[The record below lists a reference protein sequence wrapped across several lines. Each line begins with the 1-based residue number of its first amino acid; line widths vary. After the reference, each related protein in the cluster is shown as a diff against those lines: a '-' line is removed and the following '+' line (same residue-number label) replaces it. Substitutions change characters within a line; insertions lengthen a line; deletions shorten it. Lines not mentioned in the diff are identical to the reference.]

1 MNDPSGDNLL
11 NIFGNLKV
19 KIDEANFVRVW
30 PFWQDIVAFYPYNRL
45 YLITDGCA
53 DLYLRD
59 KTVRMEPDFIYFVPQ
74 YTVVRG
80 ECDIFGHYFC
90 HFEIDAPFSDLTKF
104 VQFSDR
110 VPADERDR
118 ELFETVMK
126 NFPSDTPQK
135 LFNANGAFML
145 LFSKLL
151 ENASYVD
158 SEKTRFIPVLKY
170 VDENYQKPISLED
183 LANLMSLNTRY
194 FCTLFKSAF
203 RISPWQHVIYTRLN
217 KAAVLLKSNDK
228 SIREISFAVGFEDE
242 FYFSRLFKKKFGRSP
257 LGYRNKL
264 ETYQNY
270 SKIGGTLLTKQ

>member
-203 RISPWQHVIYTRLN
+203 RISP
-217 KAAVLLKSNDK
+217 
-228 SIREISFAVGFEDE
+228 
-242 FYFSRLFKKKFGRSP
+242 
-257 LGYRNKL
+257 
-264 ETYQNY
+264 
-270 SKIGGTLLTKQ
+270 